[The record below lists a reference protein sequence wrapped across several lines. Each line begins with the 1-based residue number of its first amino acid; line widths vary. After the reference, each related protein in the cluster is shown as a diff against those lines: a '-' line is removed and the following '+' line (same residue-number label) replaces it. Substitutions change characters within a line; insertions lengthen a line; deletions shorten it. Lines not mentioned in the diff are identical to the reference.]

1 MEGIDME
8 RIVSRYDGD
17 RKGPMLLVLGGMH
30 GNEPAGL
37 EAVRYVQK
45 MLEVEPIKNEH
56 FWYAGTFVGMIGNI
70 KATKLKE
77 RFIDRDLNRSWIK
90 DNVDRIMSSEKS
102 MLENEDWEL
111 RDMLDSIRAL
121 IQELEPERVI
131 VLDLHTTSSYGGI
144 FSIPTE
150 DNESI
155 RIAKELHAPVI
166 RGMLKGL
173 KGTTL
178 HYLNTENMGID
189 TTTIVFESGQH
200 EEPKAVNRAIAAII
214 NCMRSIGAVDPEIV
228 ENIHD
233 NILIEYSK
241 PLPKV
246 VDILS
251 KYEIKHSGSF
261 VMNSGYNNFQ
271 AVKAGEHLAFD
282 GTEDVFCESDAL
294 ILMPLYQRRGNDGFF
309 LVKEIK
315 K

>member
-1 MEGIDME
+1 ME
-8 RIVSRYDGD
+8 RIVSRYDGG
-17 RKGPMLLVLGGMH
+17 RKGPLLLVLGGMH

-45 MLEVEPIKNEH
+45 MLEVEPIKNEQ

-77 RFIDRDLNRSWIK
+77 RFIDRDLNRSWTK
-90 DNVDRIMSSEKS
+90 DNVDRIMSYEKS

-150 DNESI
+150 DSESI

-173 KGTTL
+173 QGTTL

-214 NCMRSIGAVDPEIV
+214 NCMRSVGAVDPEIV

-261 VMNSGYNNFQ
+261 VMNPGYNNFQ
-271 AVKAGEHLAFD
+271 SVKAGEHLAVD
-282 GTEDVFCESDAL
+282 GSEDVFCETDAL